1 MKPPRFAYH
10 DPPTR
15 NEVLTLLATY
25 ADDAKV
31 LAGGQS
37 LVPLL
42 NMRLAQPMHLV
53 DINHLSDLAYIR
65 ETHDGLAIGA
75 LTRQRA
81 IERSALVRSRCPLL
95 AEALPFVGHPPI
107 RSRGTIGGSLAHADP
122 AAELPT
128 VLLALGGHVRAESQ
142 EGSRTI
148 PAEAFFAGQMETTLT
163 PRELL
168 TEAWFPLTPP
178 RSGAAFVEVSRRHGD
193 FALVGVAVQLTL
205 DEQGSIAAAHLALM
219 GVNATPVRAQA
230 AEALLLSEQPG
241 EALFTAAAERAAADL
256 HPTSDL
262 HASAEYRR
270 HVASG
275 LINRALHTAAERA
288 RRGGAA

>member
-10 DPPTR
+10 DPPAR
-15 NEVLTLLATY
+15 SEVLALLATY

-65 ETHDGLAIGA
+65 EMNGGLAIGA

-81 IERSALVRSRCPLL
+81 IERSGLVRSRCQLL

-142 EGSRTI
+142 EGSRII
-148 PAEAFFAGQMETTLT
+148 PVEAFFAGQMETTLT
-163 PRELL
+163 PEELL

-193 FALVGVAVQLTL
+193 FALVGIAAQLTL
-205 DEQGSIAAAHLALM
+205 DDQGSIAAAHLALM
-219 GVNATPVRAQA
+219 GVAATPVRAQA

-241 EALFTAAAERAAADL
+241 EALFTAVAERAAADL
-256 HPTSDL
+256 HPTSDI

-270 HVASG
+270 HVAG
-275 LINRALHTAAERA
+275 VLVNRALHTAAERA
-288 RRGGAA
+288 RRGGAV